1 MLDKK
6 QIEFLKQMKAPSQT
20 IRNILRALCLL
31 LYPNPTEKM
40 KDKDGIRLVTDWW
53 NASLKVLG
61 RSTLLEDMMKFDTD
75 TVEERVIVNLGKY
88 LQDPEYKDSLEL
100 SAAENASPA
109 CKVIMMWING
119 VYSFYFV
126 NKKVKPKK
134 IALAESQA

>member
-1 MLDKK
+1 
-6 QIEFLKQMKAPSQT
+6 
-20 IRNILRALCLL
+20 
-31 LYPNPTEKM
+31 M

-61 RSTLLEDMMKFDTD
+61 RSTLLEDMMKLDTD

-134 IALAESQA
+134 IALAES